1 MSATAVDTSYRAWSI
16 ETLTAV
22 RLSLLQQIKGVEGM
36 GQSHSANGRQ
46 TALPDLEKLVTQ
58 LNNIENALAWKR
70 NAANAGNNG
79 FASRFADFNNNY

>member
-16 ETLTAV
+16 ATLEAVKLSTLTQMKA
-22 RLSLLQQIKGVEGM
+22 VEGM

-46 TALPDLEKLVTQ
+46 TALADLSKLVAT

-70 NAANAGNNG
+70 NCEGNNG
-79 FASRFADFNNNY
+79 FASRIANFDNCY